1 METDEG
7 ILAVKAA
14 RTSIE
19 AETQGIMPEIDLPD
33 SFDRKSGVFV
43 TINTYPSGTLR
54 GCIGYPEPVFALRDA
69 LVHSAES
76 ACHDPRFMPLSF
88 KESVNCTV
96 EVTILSEPVL
106 MDCPKEDIPK
116 NIVIGRDG
124 LIIQFGRRRGLLLP
138 QVPVEWGWD
147 VNEYL
152 EQICYKAGLPA
163 DAWKLKDSMMWTFT
177 GEIFREL
184 TPRGEIVRG

>member
-19 AETQGIMPEIDLPD
+19 AETQGIMPEVDLPA

-43 TINTYPSGTLR
+43 TINTYPSGNLR
-54 GCIGYPEPVFALRDA
+54 GCIGYPEPVFPLKDA
-69 LVHSAES
+69 LIHSAES
-76 ACHDPRFMPLSF
+76 ACHDPRFMPLSL
-88 KESVNCTV
+88 KEAVNCTV
-96 EVTILSEPVL
+96 EVTVLTEPVL

-177 GEIFREL
+177 GEIFHEL
-184 TPRGEIVRG
+184 SPKGEIVRG